1 MKRLSVLAFALCL
14 LAFGVVSASAQRK
27 TTKGT
32 TKKTTATAP
41 LLPPLEVRA
50 AREHVDTQLSNV
62 NDFLAKLGTLA
73 PALEQ
78 GIADQ
83 KAGNLRPQFS
93 QKVDA
98 ARANMVRSVHDI
110 GTALTNLESEFRTK
124 PSLAKY
130 LPTVQG
136 ISDLGGRSE
145 DLAAAGQFVGAK
157 EPLRDVVQKLTD
169 ALAAMPR

>member
-1 MKRLSVLAFALCL
+1 MALT
-14 LAFGVVSASAQRK
+14 GVSVSAQKK
-27 TTKGT
+27 TTKGSS
-32 TKKTTATAP
+32 KKTTAS
-41 LLPPLEVRA
+41 LVPPLDVRT

-62 NDFLAKLGTLA
+62 NEFLAKLGPLA

-83 KAGNLRPQFS
+83 KAGKLRPQYS
-93 QKVDA
+93 QKVDD
-98 ARANMVRSVHDI
+98 ARSNSVKSLHDI

-124 PSLAKY
+124 PALAKY
-130 LPTVQG
+130 RSTVQG
-136 ISDLGGRSE
+136 ISDLGGKAE
-145 DLAAAGQFVGAK
+145 DSAAAGQFVAAK

>member
-1 MKRLSVLAFALCL
+1 
-14 LAFGVVSASAQRK
+14 
-27 TTKGT
+27 
-32 TKKTTATAP
+32 
-41 LLPPLEVRA
+41 
-50 AREHVDTQLSNV
+50 LSNV
-62 NDFLAKLGTLA
+62 NDFLAKLGPLA

-83 KAGNLRPQFS
+83 KAGKLRPQYS
-93 QKVDA
+93 QKVDD
-98 ARANMVRSVHDI
+98 ARSNMVKSLHDI

-136 ISDLGGRSE
+136 ISDLGGKSE
-145 DLAAAGQFVGAK
+145 DLAAGGQFVAAK

-169 ALAAMPR
+169 ALAAIPR